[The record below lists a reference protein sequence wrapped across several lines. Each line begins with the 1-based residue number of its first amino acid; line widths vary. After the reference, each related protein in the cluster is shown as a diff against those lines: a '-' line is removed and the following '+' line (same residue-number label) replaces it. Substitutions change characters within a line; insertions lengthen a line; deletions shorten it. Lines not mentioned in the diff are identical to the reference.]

1 LPIDR
6 KYLQEHFASLSDESL
21 ADVNRSELVEAAQ
34 QVYDEE
40 RARRG
45 SAAKQKVAPIST
57 PVVIATPVDEPE
69 ALPDDEF
76 EAAVEEDDRDAPGW
90 VDDAACACS
99 FVDYPGT
106 HLSPEATNARDVLRA
121 AGIACYVAVQEIPAE
136 GPSQRAQVEYR
147 VLVPGALNL
156 KALSVLDKEVFNE
169 RLEADWKTHFE
180 QVSDGELLELS
191 PDVICAGLAD
201 RIERLTRAFEEEVA
215 RRGLAR

>member
-21 ADVNRSELVEAAQ
+21 ADVNRSELVDAAQ
-34 QVYDEE
+34 KIYDEE

-45 SAAKQKVAPIST
+45 SVAKQKVAPISK
-57 PVVIATPVDEPE
+57 PPVIATPEPVDEPE
-69 ALPDDEF
+69 ALPDED
-76 EAAVEEDDRDAPGW
+76 EDDGQDAPEW
-90 VDDAACACS
+90 IDEAACACS

-121 AGIACYVAVQEIPAE
+121 AGIPCYVAVQEIPAE
-136 GPSQRAQVEYR
+136 GSSQRAQVEYR
-147 VLVPGALNL
+147 VLVPAAQNL

-180 QVSDGELLELS
+180 QVSDEELLELS
-191 PDVICAGLAD
+191 PEVICAGLAD
-201 RIERLTRAFEEEVA
+201 RIERLTRAFEQEVA
-215 RRGLAR
+215 RRGLTQ

>member
-21 ADVNRSELVEAAQ
+21 ADVSRSELVEAAQ

-45 SAAKQKVAPIST
+45 SAAKQKVAPISKAAAVSP
-57 PVVIATPVDEPE
+57 PVGEPE
-69 ALPDDEF
+69 ALP
-76 EAAVEEDDRDAPGW
+76 AEEDSQDAPEW
-90 VDDAACACS
+90 VDEAACACS

-121 AGIACYVAVQEIPAE
+121 AGIPCYVAVQEIPAE
-136 GPSQRAQVEYR
+136 GSSQRAQVEYR
-147 VLVPGALNL
+147 VLVPAAQNL

-169 RLEADWKTHFE
+169 RLEADWKAHFE
-180 QVSDGELLELS
+180 QVSDEELLELS
-191 PDVICAGLAD
+191 PEVICAGLAD
-201 RIERLTRAFEEEVA
+201 RIERLTRAFEQEVA
-215 RRGLAR
+215 RRGLTQ